1 MAKTATKVT
10 IVGAGFVGSTI
21 AYTLTSAG
29 IVSEIVLVDVD
40 SARAEGEAMD
50 IEHGSPFFKESLI
63 HAGDYQ
69 TAANSDLVIITAGTN
84 QRPGETRM
92 DLITRNA
99 AIVTDVAKQIRETC
113 PDATLLVISNPVDVM
128 TRIIQEVTGFPASRV
143 IGSGTNLDS
152 ARFRYL
158 LSKKFGVDS
167 RNIHGYILGEHG
179 DSEFAAWSNVN
190 IAGMNIN
197 EASDVFGGVMGDY
210 DYINIANETRNAAYE
225 IINRKRA
232 TYYGI
237 AASAAR
243 IAEAILRDEKSILP
257 LSVKLDGQYGLNDVY
272 LSLPTVVGQHGVIR
286 ILTPYLSDE
295 EEGKLHNSAKVLKEA
310 YDSLDLDIN

>member
-197 EASDVFGGVMGDY
+197 EASDVFGGIMGDY

>member
-50 IEHGSPFFKESLI
+50 IEHGSPFFKESLV

-190 IAGMNIN
+190 VAGMNIN

-295 EEGKLHNSAKVLKEA
+295 EEGNLHNSAKVLKEA

>member
-272 LSLPTVVGQHGVIR
+272 LSLPTVVGQYGVIR

>member
-190 IAGMNIN
+190 IAGMSIN
-197 EASDVFGGVMGDY
+197 EASDVFGGIMGDY

>member
-1 MAKTATKVT
+1 MAQTATKVT

-21 AYTLTSAG
+21 AYTLNVAG
-29 IVSEIVLVDVD
+29 TASEIVLVDVAKD
-40 SARAEGEAMD
+40 RAEGEAMD

-69 TAANSDLVIITAGTN
+69 TSANSDIVIITAGTS

-92 DLITRNA
+92 DLIGRNA
-99 AIVTDVAKQIRETC
+99 AIVTDVAKQVKETS
-113 PDATLLVISNPVDVM
+113 PDATILVISNPVDVM
-128 TRIIQEVTGFPASRV
+128 TRVIQDVTGFPAERV

-167 RNIHGYILGEHG
+167 RNIHAYILGEHG

-197 EASDVFGGVMGDY
+197 EASDAFGGVMGDY
-210 DYINIANETRNAAYE
+210 DYIDLEKQTRNAAYE
-225 IINRKRA
+225 IINRKKA

-243 IAEAILRDEKSILP
+243 ICEAILRDEKSILP
-257 LSVKLDGQYGLNDVY
+257 LSVKLTGQYGLKGVY
-272 LSLPTVVGQHGVIR
+272 LSLPTFVGQHGVIKV
-286 ILTPYLSDE
+286 IAPYLSEQE
-295 EEGKLHNSAKVLKEA
+295 EKHLHDSAKVLEEA
-310 YDSLDLDIN
+310 FQSLGK

>member
-69 TAANSDLVIITAGTN
+69 TASNSDLVIITAGTN

-99 AIVTDVAKQIRETC
+99 AIVTDVAKQIRKTC
-113 PDATLLVISNPVDVM
+113 PDATLLIISNPVDVM
-128 TRIIQEVTGFPASRV
+128 TRIIQEVTGFPANRV

-197 EASDVFGGVMGDY
+197 EASDVFGGIMGDY

>member
-113 PDATLLVISNPVDVM
+113 PDATLLIISNPVDVM

-197 EASDVFGGVMGDY
+197 EASDVFGGIMGDY

-310 YDSLDLDIN
+310 YDSLDLDIS

>member
-1 MAKTATKVT
+1 MAQTATKVT

-21 AYTLTSAG
+21 AYTLNVAG
-29 IVSEIVLVDVD
+29 TASEIVLVDVAKD
-40 SARAEGEAMD
+40 RAEGEAMD

-69 TAANSDLVIITAGTN
+69 TSANSDIVIITAGTS

-92 DLITRNA
+92 DLIGRNA
-99 AIVTDVAKQIRETC
+99 AIVTDVAKQVKETS
-113 PDATLLVISNPVDVM
+113 PDATILVISNPVDVM
-128 TRIIQEVTGFPASRV
+128 TRVIQDVTGFPAERV

-167 RNIHGYILGEHG
+167 RNIHAYILGEHG

-197 EASDVFGGVMGDY
+197 EASDAFGGVMGDY
-210 DYINIANETRNAAYE
+210 DYIDLEKQTRNAAYE
-225 IINRKRA
+225 IINRKKA

-243 IAEAILRDEKSILP
+243 ICEAILRDEKSILP
-257 LSVKLDGQYGLNDVY
+257 LSVKLTGQYGLKDVY
-272 LSLPTVVGQHGVIR
+272 LSLPTVVGQHGVIKV
-286 ILTPYLSDE
+286 IAPYLSEQE
-295 EEGKLHNSAKVLKEA
+295 EKHLHDSAKVLEEA
-310 YDSLDLDIN
+310 FQSLGK